1 VSFAIRYYPPCVHH
15 VFLSHSR
22 EDHDAL
28 VRPVY
33 DRLVA
38 TGVTPWIDRHH
49 YAYGRNSR
57 AALQS
62 AILECRHVAF
72 FVTPAMLASGRGW
85 CPLELGYTEILQ
97 HNLMA
102 PGGPLTNL
110 FLPLYFL
117 PQTDPLLPR
126 TVWQAV
132 RDRGRFHDAGSTD
145 RVTWAADE
153 IVRFFRREQ
162 KQAVQLQKQAKRD
175 SKIRSLLPIANG
187 IRQRVTLFEP
197 PLPDASSAESPG

>member
-1 VSFAIRYYPPCVHH
+1 MLWQISSFPDCTKH

-22 EDHDAL
+22 EDHDDL
-28 VRPVY
+28 VRPVFE
-33 DRLVA
+33 RLEAAAVK
-38 TGVTPWIDRHH
+38 PWIDRHH
-49 YAYGRNSR
+49 YPYGRDSR
-57 AALQS
+57 IALQS
-62 AILECRHVAF
+62 SILECRHVVF

-97 HNLMA
+97 YNLMA

-117 PQTDPLLPR
+117 PQSDPHLPR

-132 RDRGRFHDAGSTD
+132 RDRGRFHDDGSTD

-153 IVRFFRREQ
+153 IVRFLRREQ
-162 KQAVQLQKQAKRD
+162 KQALQLLKQAKRD
-175 SKIRSLLPIANG
+175 PKIRSLLPVANG

-197 PLPDASSAESPG
+197 PLPDSSSAESPD